1 MAIEPFFWAQPTPR
15 IVQYKKKRYALRL
28 ENIFWEEL
36 EFLARRRGRRLGQLI
51 AELDEAH
58 QGPNLSSFVRGF
70 CMVEAERD
78 ASRFRLE
85 SGSFDLLD
93 ILRGSPAPALLLTHD
108 RLIIDANPALME
120 WAGPEITYRK
130 QKFDSLFVPR
140 VTRSLDETIELMR
153 SGQLKRTQ
161 IQVTHAGRTVP
172 ATLTALSVGSI
183 FYCLVWLSVPSQ
195 SVRIVAR

>member
-1 MAIEPFFWAQPTPR
+1 MVIESFYWSQPTPR

-28 ENIFWEEL
+28 ENIFWQEL
-36 EFLARRRGRRLGQLI
+36 EYLARRRRMRLGQLI
-51 AELDEAH
+51 AELDDAH
-58 QGPNLSSFVRGF
+58 DGPNLSSFVRGF

-93 ILRGSPAPALLLTHD
+93 ILRGSPAPALLLTHE
-108 RLIIDANPALME
+108 RVIIDANQALIE
-120 WAGPEITYRK
+120 WVGEAVVFRQ
-130 QKFDSLFVPR
+130 QKFDALFEPR
-140 VTRSLDETIELMR
+140 VARPLDETIELMR

-161 IQVTHAGRTVP
+161 IQVVYGGNRAIT

-183 FYCLVWLSVPSQ
+183 F
-195 SVRIVAR
+195 